1 MTCKGYRHEFED
13 HILELKQKYEEK
25 LMFEKEAINKLR
37 LECGRLTED
46 RMHLQN
52 QLIAAL
58 SQQEKLEKD
67 VRLTQ
72 YNPLYIELQPEK
84 RVDTRT
90 AKEFRDAAP

>member
-1 MTCKGYRHEFED
+1 
-13 HILELKQKYEEK
+13 
-25 LMFEKEAINKLR
+25 MFEKEAINKLR

-67 VRLTQ
+67 VRKTQ
-72 YNPLYIELQPEK
+72 YNSLYIELQPEK

-90 AKEFRDAAP
+90 AKEFRDAALKQRYKELRENEDRKSHLKG